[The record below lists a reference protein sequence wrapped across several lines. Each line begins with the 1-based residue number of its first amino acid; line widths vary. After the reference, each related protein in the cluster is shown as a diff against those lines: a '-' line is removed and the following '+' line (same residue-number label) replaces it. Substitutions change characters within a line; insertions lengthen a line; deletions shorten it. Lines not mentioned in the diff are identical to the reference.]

1 MADTLTLKAGSSTAI
16 ELPFSANP
24 QPKVT
29 WTYNDGHFPD
39 KKRMKSE
46 TIYNMTSMT
55 IAKVIRN
62 DSGNYKVALSNDN
75 GECNFTIKIIVLG

>member
-1 MADTLTLKAGSSTAI
+1 MADTLTLKAGSSTALEI
-16 ELPFSANP
+16 PFSANP

-29 WTYNDGHFPD
+29 WTYNDGQFPD

-55 IAKVIRN
+55 LAKAIRS
-62 DSGNYKVALSNDN
+62 DSGNYKVTLNNES
-75 GECNFTIKIIVLG
+75 GECSFTIKIIVLG